1 MWKYVKMFR
10 LNRIPSG
17 IWPMLTNS
25 RLLQIGMQPTVAIV
39 FAMHF
44 KRESYQGQLISVQ
57 SSMAT
62 LKIWFTICCFRRAT
76 QPGKTIPKGW
86 YQRSAYFKE
95 MGLLFL
101 WVFFQKKKQY
111 PWCWYQHGS
120 LQQNSNGFAPIF
132 RPWGWATCQGPS
144 VFHVSFQSRLVA
156 FPSTGLGKWSVAS
169 TGVYG
174 LFSGSQL

>member
-101 WVFFQKKKQY
+101 WVFFQKKQY

>member
-1 MWKYVKMFR
+1 
-10 LNRIPSG
+10 
-17 IWPMLTNS
+17 MLTNS

-101 WVFFQKKKQY
+101 WVFFQKKTIPMMLISAWFFTTKFEWICSNLSALGMGHLSGPKCFSRVLSIPPGSIPKHWPRQVECSQY
-111 PWCWYQHGS
+111 RS
-120 LQQNSNGFAPIF
+120 LWPFLRFTTLS
-132 RPWGWATCQGPS
+132 
-144 VFHVSFQSRLVA
+144 A
-156 FPSTGLGKWSVAS
+156 FIVI
-169 TGVYG
+169 
-174 LFSGSQL
+174 